1 MSQPASPQ
9 IMIVEDDPDI
19 AQLLGRVFSIGGYTT
34 AWAPDGL
41 QALARLEAEQP
52 DLMTLDVN
60 MPHLSGVEVLTRIR
74 ATPGGHTL
82 PVIVLTSREE
92 LPQQVYAQASKV
104 MRKPFDLAALLA
116 AARELLEASMPRA
129 RAIGE

>member
-1 MSQPASPQ
+1 MSQLTSPQ

-19 AQLLGRVFSIGGYTT
+19 AQLLGRIFHIGGYTT

-41 QALARLEAEQP
+41 QALARLEDEPP

-60 MPHLSGVEVLTRIR
+60 MPHLSGVEVLTQIR
-74 ATPGGHTL
+74 ATPVGREL
-82 PVIVLTSREE
+82 PVLVLTSREE
-92 LPQQVYAQASKV
+92 LPQQVYTQASKV
-104 MRKPFDLAALLA
+104 MRKPFDLATLLA
-116 AARELLEASMPRA
+116 AVRDLLEAPATHA